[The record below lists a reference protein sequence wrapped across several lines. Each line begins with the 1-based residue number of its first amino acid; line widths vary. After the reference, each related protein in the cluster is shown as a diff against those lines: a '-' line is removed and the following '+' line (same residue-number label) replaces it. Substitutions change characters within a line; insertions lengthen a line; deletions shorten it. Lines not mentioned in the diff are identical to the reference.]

1 MAFQVLGH
9 HRPKFSVS
17 LGGDPEHASR
27 RRRRRVG
34 SGDHRAGS
42 QRHGLT
48 LRSEGFSCQRARKD
62 TAQIR
67 PDRRLVLSPI
77 IPPVVQLRLFGLA
90 LDPEVKDLRVGIVDE
105 SRTAESRE
113 LALGVIASV
122 LVAFSAWML
131 RGPDELESS
140 PYSVT
145 RGSISA
151 SSYPAGTEFLA

>member
-1 MAFQVLGH
+1 MA
-9 HRPKFSVS
+9 S
-17 LGGDPEHASR
+17 LYAARDF
-27 RRRRRVG
+27 RVNVPG
-34 SGDHRAGS
+34 K
-42 QRHGLT
+42 T
-48 LRSEGFSCQRARKD
+48 RARKD

-145 RGSISA
+145 RGSVSA